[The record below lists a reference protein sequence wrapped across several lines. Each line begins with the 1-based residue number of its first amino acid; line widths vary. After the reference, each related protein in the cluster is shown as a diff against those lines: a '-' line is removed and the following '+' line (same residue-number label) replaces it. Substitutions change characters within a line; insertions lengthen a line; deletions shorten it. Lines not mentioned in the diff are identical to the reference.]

1 MAKLKLPSGAH
12 VLRAIRGA
20 SGYSQ
25 WEMASKL
32 NVRERTYQR
41 LEAGTTRLT
50 AEMLWRARAV
60 ALESPG
66 ASEGA
71 SLDVLVA
78 TGSVR

>member
-1 MAKLKLPSGAH
+1 MAKHAQPSGAQ
-12 VLRAIRGA
+12 VLRAIREA

-41 LEAGTTRLT
+41 LEGGATRLT
-50 AEMLWRARAV
+50 AEMLWKARAV

-66 ASEGA
+66 ASVGA

-78 TGSVR
+78 TGNVH